1 MTTARTTSPAQLCAH
16 NIDAI
21 LAVVALPL
29 FAVTGLPLA
38 GWFWATALW
47 ALNRYTQTA
56 VERRAVRMSGLQGVG
71 TLGASMLLR
80 PWIGMLALFLIT
92 RHDKTLA
99 AASVLLFLV
108 LFTVDIA
115 TRIVTHRNV
124 GPRVSET
131 EH

>member
-1 MTTARTTSPAQLCAH
+1 VTTARTTSPAQLCAH

-47 ALNRYTQTA
+47 ALNRYTQTV

-99 AASVLLFLV
+99 ASSVLLFLV
-108 LFTVDIA
+108 LFTVDLA

-124 GPRVSET
+124 GSRVSGT